1 MSIGIRTCH
10 TRTASQEYHCLFD
23 NGWTAPYAYSPAT
36 RRAPVMRVGE
46 ESSDTMLNLRWRR
59 PNGFRAFLLVWSG
72 QVLSMIGSA
81 MTAFALGIWA
91 YQKTGL
97 ATSLALVDFFFLGAT
112 IVATPLAGVYV
123 DRWNRKLTMMLSD
136 LVAVTATVVAL
147 VLYLTGHLQVW
158 HLYVASAM
166 QGIGSAFQ
174 WPAYSAAISQM
185 MPKEHYARASG
196 LMSLAD
202 SGSYIVA
209 PVLAGFLIRFIHV
222 GGIMTID
229 IATFGVAVLALV
241 AVEIPRHVPDAS
253 MQESMWRQMTFGFR
267 FIRERGPLLSLVSIF
282 AVSNFM
288 ISLSNPLFTPMIL
301 ARTGQNATALGFVQ
315 SAVGI
320 GGALGGFL
328 LGLWGG
334 PKDKVRGI
342 LLGDPLNFM
351 VMGLCVFFGRGP
363 IIWAGGFLVS
373 ACVGTM
379 VNGLSQSIWQ
389 AKVPA
394 GLQGRVFSARRM
406 IAWIVMP
413 VATLLAGPLADEVFE
428 PAMRPGGALVSVFS
442 RVVGTGPG
450 AGMAVMYL
458 LSTTAA
464 SAVTLAGFMIPR
476 LRHLEQILPDHDVGV
491 PAQ

>member
-1 MSIGIRTCH
+1 MLVTGRENWPETQ
-10 TRTASQEYHCLFD
+10 AK
-23 NGWTAPYAYSPAT
+23 
-36 RRAPVMRVGE
+36 E
-46 ESSDTMLNLRWRR
+46 ESRTTMRSLKWQR
-59 PNGFRAFLLVWSG
+59 PSGWRAFLLVWSG
-72 QVLSMIGSA
+72 QVLSMVGSA
-81 MTAFALGIWA
+81 MTAFALSIWA

-136 LVAVTATVVAL
+136 LLAVTATIAAL
-147 VLYLTGHLQVW
+147 VLYLSGHLQIW
-158 HLYVASAM
+158 HLYVAASM

-209 PVLAGFLIRFIHV
+209 PILAGLLIRVVHV

-229 IATFGVAVLALV
+229 IATFGVAILALL
-241 AVEIPRHVPDAS
+241 AVEIPRHVPDVSA
-253 MQESMWRQMTFGFR
+253 QESMWRQMTFGFR
-267 FIRERGPLLSLVSIF
+267 FIRDRGPLLSLVSIF

-288 ISLSNPLFTPMIL
+288 IMLSDPLLTPMIL
-301 ARTGQNATALGFVQ
+301 ARTGQNATALGFAQ
-315 SAVGI
+315 SAAGI

-328 LGLWGG
+328 LGVWGG
-334 PKDKVRGI
+334 PKAKVRGI

-351 VMGLCVFFGRGP
+351 AMGLCVFFGRGP
-363 IIWAGGFLVS
+363 VIWAAGFLVS
-373 ACVGTM
+373 QCVGTM
-379 VNGLSQSIWQ
+379 TNGLSQSIWQ

-406 IAWIVMP
+406 IAWMVMP
-413 VATLLAGPLADEVFE
+413 IATLLAGPLADKVFE
-428 PAMRPGGALVSVFS
+428 PAMRPGGALVSIFS
-442 RVVGTGPG
+442 HVVGTGAG
-450 AGMAVMYL
+450 AGMAVMFL
-458 LSTTAA
+458 LSATAA
-464 SAVTLAGFMIPR
+464 SVVTLAGFLIPR
-476 LRHLEQILPDHDVGV
+476 LRNLEKLLPDHDAV
-491 PAQ
+491 PNEA